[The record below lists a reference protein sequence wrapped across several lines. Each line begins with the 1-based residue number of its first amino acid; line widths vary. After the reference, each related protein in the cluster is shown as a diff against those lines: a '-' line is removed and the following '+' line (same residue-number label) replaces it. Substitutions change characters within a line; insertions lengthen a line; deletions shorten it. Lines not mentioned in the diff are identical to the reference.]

1 MNRHKKLFSTKIN
14 GYDKCDKQEIEFS
27 VYGIFDTQKVKWDYY
42 VASTITNAINKLFLT
57 EDICGRYIPADM
69 NSLVR
74 YGKKFQ
80 TKEEGQTFIE
90 EFKIKFETGSNNT
103 QQEVRDKKID
113 EILGG
118 DKTNP

>member
-1 MNRHKKLFSTKIN
+1 MNRHKKLFSTKIT
-14 GYDKCDKQEIEFS
+14 GYEKCDKQDIEFS
-27 VYGIFDTQKVKWDYY
+27 VYGIFDTIKVKWDYY
-42 VASTITNAINKLFLT
+42 VISSVSNITNKMFLT

-69 NSLVR
+69 DSLVR

-113 EILGG
+113 EILG
-118 DKTNP
+118 DEKL

>member
-1 MNRHKKLFSTKIN
+1 MNRTKKLFQTTIK
-14 GYDKCDKQEIEFS
+14 GYDKVANNDIEFS
-27 VYGIFDTQKVKWDYY
+27 VFGIFDTIKVRWDYY
-42 VASTITNAINKLFLT
+42 VISAVHNSYNKLFLT
-57 EDICGRYIPADM
+57 EDICGRYIPADIE
-69 NSLVR
+69 SLAK
-74 YGKKFQ
+74 YGKKFA

-90 EFKIKFETGSNNT
+90 EFKIKFESGSNNT

>member
-1 MNRHKKLFSTKIN
+1 MNRHKKLYSTTIK
-14 GYDKCDKQEIEFS
+14 GYDKIANNDIEFS
-27 VYGIFDTQKVKWDYY
+27 VFGIFDTQKVKWDYY
-42 VASTITNAINKLFLT
+42 VISAVHSAQNKLFLT
-57 EDICGRYIPADM
+57 EDICGRYTPADM
-69 NSLVR
+69 DTLVR